1 MVPTGVM
8 RYRTSSSHH
17 LPSWRSAGSLL
28 LMVTARLIRNSP
40 LTATSYVFTGCSCD
54 LPSSVRLR
62 VSTIVPASFFLTDLG
77 QFFPA
82 SRSDAATDSIGFKRP
97 SILRGRFLTA
107 SRSDAFQDS
116 GGCGKLCAKFQSCV
130 AKRRS
135 QGLERI
141 CATFHSLWEVLDCVA
156 KRRISGLGRMWQAL
170 REVPERAASGP
181 RLKAP

>member
-8 RYRTSSSHH
+8 RYRTPSSHH

-40 LTATSYVFTGCSCD
+40 LTATSYVVTGCSCD

-62 VSTIVPASFFLTDLG
+62 HATPFYTCSRESFPDG
-77 QFFPA
+77 
-82 SRSDAATDSIGFKRP
+82 
-97 SILRGRFLTA
+97 
-107 SRSDAFQDS
+107 S
-116 GGCGKLCAKFQSCV
+116 GVVLPCV

-135 QGLERI
+135 HGLERI

-170 REVPERAASGP
+170 REVPKRAASGP
-181 RLKAP
+181 RLQGAAKQALKSCIYIYIYIYPPTLGTRVQGVLDVGS